1 VRREKHTTCY
11 FEPDEGI
18 GVGFH
23 PQLSNQNKISALE
36 TVMYGF
42 AGDSSE

>member
-18 GVGFH
+18 GRAVDGGVRDDQRNRA
-23 PQLSNQNKISALE
+23 P
-36 TVMYGF
+36 
-42 AGDSSE
+42 